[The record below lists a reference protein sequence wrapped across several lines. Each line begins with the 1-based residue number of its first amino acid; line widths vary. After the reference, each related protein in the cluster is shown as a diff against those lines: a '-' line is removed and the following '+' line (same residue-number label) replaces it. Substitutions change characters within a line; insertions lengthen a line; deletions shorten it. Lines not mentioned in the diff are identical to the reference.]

1 MTWLLNI
8 VQTTIDNAQ
17 FFKLF
22 LLRMVINGLV
32 GSSTVK
38 STLWTCQKVKDK
50 WIWQCL
56 QYFSYRGSKTNSKER
71 VYLCEVS
78 EVARSYVAQG
88 QDLSNLSVLSPPC
101 MRKISCEEKTH
112 LESEVEII
120 LPSLEAGGWQIL
132 LTLNLSG
139 SGDCQGRRNRLVSPE
154 NRYQTNIPQIF

>member
-1 MTWLLNI
+1 
-8 VQTTIDNAQ
+8 
-17 FFKLF
+17 
-22 LLRMVINGLV
+22 
-32 GSSTVK
+32 
-38 STLWTCQKVKDK
+38 
-50 WIWQCL
+50 
-56 QYFSYRGSKTNSKER
+56 
-71 VYLCEVS
+71 
-78 EVARSYVAQG
+78 
-88 QDLSNLSVLSPPC
+88 